1 MAMLRETRARVIPH
15 DAGGVATF
23 GILPGLRFAPD
34 TCFGAGNPFRII
46 TVNNGAF
53 RQNQI
58 HVQGTYYFYNGDRYV
73 GPWLRGEPDGPGIYY
88 DAKGNSKQMEFR
100 GGRRVT

>member
-1 MAMLRETRARVIPH
+1 MN
-15 DAGGVATF
+15 GQGTF
-23 GILPGLRFAPD
+23 FYANGNRFE
-34 TCFGAGNPFRII
+34 
-46 TVNNGAF
+46 GAF

-58 HVQGTYYFYNGDRYV
+58 HGQGTYYFYNGDRYV
-73 GPWLRGEPDGPGIYY
+73 GPWLRGERDGPGIYY